1 MHASSTTTTT
11 TITNNNN
18 MDPLTASIACVAL
31 TLTFLWW
38 WVSTSRPPGFPP
50 GPGGALPIIGH
61 AHLLGRDPRAQFR
74 AWRQAHG
81 DVFGLYMGGRP
92 MVVLSGQHVLREALV
107 RQADV
112 FSHRPDPSVFDLVT
126 KSKGVG
132 ESSGPVW
139 KVQRKITLEAL
150 RNLGM
155 GKNLM
160 AEKLHEE
167 ISEFLSEIRSK
178 DSQPFDPTRLIQVSV
193 SNNICSI
200 SFGKRFH
207 YDDQHFL
214 KLQAALE
221 EMLQIGGRASYIV
234 FVPFLRYL
242 PGDLF
247 HIERGISLYNYITDT
262 FLIPIIEQHV
272 QNHKKGLEEEEE
284 DFISAYL
291 KEARLAQ
298 AKGTADYVNEFNL
311 QKVLMDLF
319 AGGTD
324 TTNSALRWAI
334 IYFLHYPEV
343 QEKCHQDIVRV
354 IGPNFR
360 PPRMADRAEM
370 TYIEATIHEL
380 LRVAE
385 VVPLGIAHAPAREMT
400 FQGYT
405 IPKDAYIIPNLNSV
419 LHDPEVWP
427 QPEVFRPERFI
438 GEDGKLVKVD
448 HFLPFS
454 LGRRV
459 CLGESLARMELF
471 LYLTS
476 MVQHFRFLPPE
487 DGQLPSLEGDIG
499 LVHVPK
505 PFLVR
510 AVPRQ

>member
-1 MHASSTTTTT
+1 MIPDSPTT
-11 TITNNNN
+11 
-18 MDPLTASIACVAL
+18 LTVAGVAL
-31 TLTFLWW
+31 TLAFLWW
-38 WVSTSRPPGFPP
+38 WFSTRRPPGFPP
-50 GPGGALPIIGH
+50 GPGGALPILGH
-61 AHLLGRDPRAQFR
+61 FHLLGRDPRAQFR
-74 AWRQAHG
+74 AWRQAYG

-132 ESSGPVW
+132 DTSGPLW
-139 KVQRKITLEAL
+139 KAQRKTTVEIL
-150 RNLGM
+150 RHLGM
-155 GKNLM
+155 GKNLL
-160 AEKLHEE
+160 AEKVQEE
-167 ISEFLSEIRSK
+167 VQAFVQEIRSK

-214 KLQAALE
+214 KLVESLQ
-221 EMLQIGGRASYIV
+221 EMFKLAGGASYCA
-234 FVPFLRYL
+234 FLPFLRHL

-247 HIERGISLYNYITDT
+247 HIQKAIDFYHYIMDT
-262 FLIPIIEQHV
+262 FLTPVIEQHV
-272 QNHKKGLEEEEE
+272 QDHQKGQEEEEEEE

-298 AKGTADYVNEFNL
+298 ERGTADYVNEFNL

-324 TTNSALRWAI
+324 TSATALRWAI

-343 QEKCHQDIVRV
+343 QDKCHQDIVRV
-354 IGPNFR
+354 IGSSLR

-370 TYIEATIHEL
+370 TYIEATIHEV
-380 LRVAE
+380 LRIAE
-385 VVPLGIAHAPAREMT
+385 VVPLGVAHAPAREVT
-400 FQGYT
+400 FEGYT
-405 IPKDAYIIPNLNSV
+405 IPKDAYVMPNLDSV

-499 LVHVPK
+499 LVHDPR

-510 AVPRQ
+510 AVPRH